1 MYLALRSGLPS
12 RTNCHCSLSLS
23 SHQPNSNASKS
34 ALLQL
39 ARSTASEWGPH
50 KIRVNTISP
59 GYIMTAMTA
68 QLIADRPD
76 DKLEERW
83 ANDNMMGR
91 VSLPWEYKGPAIF
104 LASDASAF
112 CTGMDLRVDG
122 GHCGEYS
129 FFCSEDRQEDFRVP
143 F

>member
-1 MYLALRSGLPS
+1 
-12 RTNCHCSLSLS
+12 
-23 SHQPNSNASKS
+23 
-34 ALLQL
+34 
-39 ARSTASEWGPH
+39 
-50 KIRVNTISP
+50 
-59 GYIMTAMTA
+59 MTAMTA

-122 GHCGEYS
+122 GHCGECS
-129 FFCSEDRQEDFRVP
+129 FFLVLKTGEKNSECLTDHVWVIVAW
-143 F
+143 